1 MPALR
6 CSVQRTNR
14 WGMQY
19 WRRGRGAIASTILRY
34 AACRRVGLCR
44 VMASHK
50 GSGKAMR
57 KAFGKA
63 SAKALWKAFEK
74 ASGEI
79 ARVQFRCVGSLPN
92 RCRPML
98 PALDADWQAAAVKQQ
113 QAGGPIAQIARDRKT
128 GRQTIMRL
136 RAGL

>member
-1 MPALR
+1 M
-6 CSVQRTNR
+6 
-14 WGMQY
+14 
-19 WRRGRGAIASTILRY
+19 ASTILRY
-34 AACRRVGLCR
+34 ATCRRVGLRR
-44 VMASHK
+44 VMASRK

-57 KAFGKA
+57 KAFG
-63 SAKALWKAFEK
+63 K

>member
-1 MPALR
+1 L
-6 CSVQRTNR
+6 
-14 WGMQY
+14 
-19 WRRGRGAIASTILRY
+19 
-34 AACRRVGLCR
+34 
-44 VMASHK
+44 HK
-50 GSGKAMR
+50 GSGKALR

-63 SAKALWKAFEK
+63 LRKAFEK

-113 QAGGPIAQIARDRKT
+113 QAGGASSADC
-128 GRQTIMRL
+128 
-136 RAGL
+136 AGS